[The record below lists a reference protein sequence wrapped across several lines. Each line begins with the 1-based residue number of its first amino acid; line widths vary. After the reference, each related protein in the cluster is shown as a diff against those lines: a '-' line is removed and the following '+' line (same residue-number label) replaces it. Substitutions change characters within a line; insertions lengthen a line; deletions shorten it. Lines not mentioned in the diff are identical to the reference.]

1 MEFLNAA
8 KVKAVKI
15 PEKEKLEL
23 LESVKPILSEQSEE
37 SRQSSPDT
45 WVRHDADERTPSK
58 VGVWEWQSVS
68 HWTHCT
74 LKIRL
79 CQEFKIK
86 A

>member
-15 PEKEKLEL
+15 PETEKLEL
-23 LESVKPILSEQSEE
+23 LESVKPILSEE

-58 VGVWEWQSVS
+58 VGVWEWLSVS